1 MVILSSQM
9 FLLQECITGNKD
21 RGILILMKYTA
32 AVLIAL
38 FSLLILSC
46 GADSSDA
53 EQESVAEVASELD
66 TVPVESAIEPVN
78 AIDEPGESASQPGAD
93 DNKADHLPAEAVAS
107 DEELFLIENGH
118 AGLFEVGM
126 SSEAIENIAQAYEDI
141 EFEEADIMLE
151 GTPAPVI
158 RITLPR
164 ETSEALVLELD
175 GEDAAVFRIRVNSER
190 FVTDKGI
197 GTASTFSELQANY
210 EFEGVFWGDGG
221 NPLIIIEELEASVLL
236 EPGDWWVM
244 GEVEGEIP
252 PDTKISAILIL

>member
-9 FLLQECITGNKD
+9 RLLKNIQLMTK

-32 AVLIAL
+32 AVTIAL

-46 GADSSDA
+46 GSDSSDTL
-53 EQESVAEVASELD
+53 QESGAEVATELD
-66 TVPVESAIEPVN
+66 TLIALNEIESINETDESEKPPLQPGTKNSEAATLPVE
-78 AIDEPGESASQPGAD
+78 
-93 DNKADHLPAEAVAS
+93 AVVS
-107 DEELFLIENGH
+107 DEELFLLENGS
-118 AGLFEVGM
+118 AGLFKVGM
-126 SSEAIENIAQAYEDI
+126 NSEVIENIAQAYGDI
-141 EFEEADIMLE
+141 EFEEVDIMLE
-151 GTPAPVI
+151 GTPAPII

-164 ETSEALVLELD
+164 ESSEALVLELD
-175 GEDAAVFRIRVNSER
+175 GEDATVFRIRVNSDR
-190 FVTDKGI
+190 YVTDKGI

-221 NPLIIIEELEASVLL
+221 NPLIVIEELEASFLL